1 MEGCPNDPGKE
12 KKTLDF
18 TLIDYYDTTA
28 TKLSRARHEPG
39 PKCRC
44 LECESLKQLEDKWI
58 MRLGTFCENGD
69 HGLNSRN
76 EIKAKAR
83 GHWS

>member
-12 KKTLDF
+12 KETLDF
-18 TLIDYYDTTA
+18 SLIDYYDTTA

-58 MRLGTFCENGD
+58 MRLGSFCENGEL
-69 HGLNSRN
+69 GLNSRN
-76 EIKAKAR
+76 EFKAKAR
-83 GHWS
+83 VHWS